1 MPVSLFHLVLQLSA
15 YGRVGYSI
23 RARGNTYFRGRGGL
37 PPHRERLHLAAL
49 DKVLAG
55 AREHHCSSFEA
66 SNGKPCSY
74 KRLVLSSSYHG
85 NLLLG
90 GKLCSHGWLFI
101 GNQIGVPGNQHLP
114 DIIGDHLNTNQ
125 IISLPTRS

>member
-1 MPVSLFHLVLQLSA
+1 MVYNTYVSALVLQLSA

-23 RARGNTYFRGRGGL
+23 RARGNTYFRGRGGGL

-55 AREHHCSSFEA
+55 AREPHCSSFEA

-90 GKLCSHGWLFI
+90 GKLCSYIWF
-101 GNQIGVPGNQHLP
+101 QWQ
-114 DIIGDHLNTNQ
+114 D
-125 IISLPTRS
+125 